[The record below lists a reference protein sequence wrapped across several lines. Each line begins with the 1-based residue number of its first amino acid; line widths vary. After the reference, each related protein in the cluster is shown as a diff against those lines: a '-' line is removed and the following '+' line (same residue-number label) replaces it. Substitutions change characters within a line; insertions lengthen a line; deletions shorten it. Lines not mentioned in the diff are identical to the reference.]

1 MRVFDRQHGLMA
13 TFFRTSTIALK
24 NLETFFVREL
34 TEDILMV
41 IENLHTSSKVLGFV
55 SLANKAQ
62 NCEQT
67 LRRERTVKAQKFAG
81 MVSDL
86 VFELRRCELE
96 WIRKQEASNFRSKP
110 LRENIEVYAVCIRR
124 W

>member
-1 MRVFDRQHGLMA
+1 MKVLDRQNDLMT
-13 TFFRTSTIALK
+13 TFFRKSRIALK

-67 LRRERTVKAQKFAG
+67 LKRERTVKAQKFAG

-86 VFELRRCELE
+86 VSELRRCELE
-96 WIRKQEASNFRSKP
+96 WIRKQEPSDSLSKP
-110 LRENIEVYAVCIRR
+110 LCETIEDFAVCIRR